1 MNLAISSLIIFII
14 VSPAI
19 LARRIYFTRELSK
32 SFVSRN
38 TLQEIFSSIFLS
50 FILHFIWSFFVEKIG
65 YSIDYKIIFE
75 LLFNPQAITD
85 YSDITD
91 NIYKIFSY
99 FISLAL
105 ISTVFGYFTRNIVR
119 EFKLDRKSTLFR
131 YDNTW
136 YYIFSGEVLDIEKYN
151 ENKAIT
157 SKNVDERVVDV
168 LTKSDEK
175 YVLYRGN
182 LIDYQ
187 LNDSNS
193 VDFIV
198 LASPRKQIIGETE
211 TKDISSNYFIIPY
224 SEVLNINIKYLQVET
239 VEEEEIE

>member
-50 FILHFIWSFFVEKIG
+50 FILHFVWSSFVEYIG
-65 YSIDYKIIFE
+65 YYIDYKIFFE
-75 LLFNPQAITD
+75 LLFNPQAIKD
-85 YSDITD
+85 YTNITS
-91 NIYKIFSY
+91 NIYSIFAY

-105 ISTVFGYFTRNIVR
+105 VSTIFGYLIRNIVR
-119 EFKLDRKSTLFR
+119 VYKLDRKSKLFR

-136 YYIFSGEVLDIEKYN
+136 YYIFSGEVLDIKEYN
-151 ENKAIT
+151 KNKTTT
-157 SKNVDERVVDV
+157 SDKIEQRIVDV

-175 YVLYRGN
+175 YVLYRGS

-187 LNDSNS
+187 LNDNNS

-198 LASPRKQIIGETE
+198 LASPRKQIIGETV

-224 SEVLNINIKYLQVET
+224 SEILNINIKYLEVD
-239 VEEEEIE
+239 IENTENIV